1 MMPTPE
7 WLVEALIGATLLML
21 LALIVRKPVARLWG
35 AHMAYALWALPALR
49 MMLPAIPGWQPFYV
63 PVAQSNP
70 EGDVALALMPP
81 ADAALYTQ
89 PLPPATLQMGPDVSM
104 LPGWPVLLLGVW
116 ALGAIAF
123 LAIQWARHVRFVGQA
138 VRDGE
143 LLTRQ
148 GGVDVIVSVNVPGP
162 MAAGIIQRRIL
173 LPADFLSRHSPAERR
188 MALLHEAAHHDRLDL
203 AANLAGLVVLAAHW
217 WNPIAH
223 AAWRAFRAD
232 QELAC
237 DASVLAGSDGDTRAT
252 YGRAVLKSA
261 CVATPVAPCA
271 MNHKSQLK
279 ERFAMMKDR
288 KLGRFGRAFG
298 LLAVTGLAAGGLIAT
313 ASGAQPAPPAPPAP
327 PAHVSPP
334 APVSPPA
341 AVSPPAPVSPPAA
354 PSAPAAPKVMVF
366 THKID
371 GKDGKPGQP
380 GEKIV
385 RKIIMKDGKVVSD
398 ETSGDGPQ
406 VMMMHGGGPGEMV
419 KVMETAEGKKMV
431 MIRHQ
436 EMADMAGKHAA
447 LAGKDVEARMAEVKT
462 RMRARCESDG
472 VKLPADA
479 DMAQFATCGMEMQ
492 KKVREAMASARV
504 AIEKSRDLS
513 AEQRAAALKGIDAAM
528 ANQRTEVIVKVE
540 K

>member
-1 MMPTPE
+1 MMPDPA

-21 LALIVRKPVARLWG
+21 LVLAVRKPVARLWG

-49 MMLPAIPGWQPFYV
+49 MVLPAIPGWQPLYV
-63 PVAQSNP
+63 PVAQANP
-70 EGDVALALMPP
+70 EGDMALALMSP

-89 PLPPATLQMGPDVSM
+89 PLPAATVQAGNVSLLPD
-104 LPGWPVLLLGVW
+104 WPLLLLGAW
-116 ALGAIAF
+116 AVGAIAF
-123 LAIQWARHVRFVGQA
+123 LAIQWARHVRFVGKA

-148 GGVDVIVSVNVPGP
+148 GGVDVIVSAHVPGP
-162 MAAGIIQRRIL
+162 MAAGIVHRRIL
-173 LPADFLSRHSPAERR
+173 LPADFLSRYSPAERR

-237 DASVLAGSDGDTRAT
+237 DASVLAGSDGETRAT

-261 CVATPVAPCA
+261 CVATPVAACA

-327 PAHVSPP
+327 PAVKAAPAPP
-334 APVSPPA
+334 APPTA
-341 AVSPPAPVSPPAA
+341 PAA
-354 PSAPAAPKVMVF
+354 PAAPAAPKVMVF

-371 GKDGKPGQP
+371 GKDGQPGQP

-398 ETSGDGPQ
+398 ETSGDGPH

-436 EMADMAGKHAA
+436 ELAEMAGKHAA
-447 LAGKDVEARMAEVKT
+447 LAGKDVEARMAEVKA

-479 DMAQFATCGMEMQ
+479 DMAQLATCGMEMQ
-492 KKVREAMASARV
+492 KKVREAMAAART
-504 AIEKSRDLS
+504 AIEKTAGLS

-528 ANQRTEVIVKVE
+528 ANQRTVIVKVE

>member
-1 MMPTPE
+1 MIPDAN

-21 LALIVRKPVARLWG
+21 LVLAARKPVARLWG

-49 MMLPAIPGWQPFYV
+49 MLLPAIPGWQSLYV
-63 PVAQSNP
+63 PVAQATP
-70 EGDVALALMPP
+70 EGDAALALMSP

-89 PLPPATLQMGPDVSM
+89 PLPAATMQASTVSLLPD
-104 LPGWPVLLLGVW
+104 WPLLLLGVW
-116 ALGAIAF
+116 AAGAAAF

-148 GGVDVIVSVNVPGP
+148 GGVDVIVSAHVLGP
-162 MAAGIIQRRIL
+162 MAAGIIHRRIL
-173 LPADFLSRHSPAERR
+173 LPADFLSRYSPAERR
-188 MALLHEAAHHDRLDL
+188 MALLHEGAHHDRLDL
-203 AANLAGLVVLAAHW
+203 AANLAGLMVLAAHW

-237 DASVLAGSDGDTRAT
+237 DASVLAGSDGETRAI

-261 CVATPVAPCA
+261 CVATPVAACA

-288 KLGRFGRAFG
+288 KLGRFGRMFG
-298 LLAVTGLAAGGLIAT
+298 LFAVTSLVAGGLVAT

-327 PAHVSPP
+327 PAVPAAKAPP
-334 APVSPPA
+334 AP
-341 AVSPPAPVSPPAA
+341 PAPPE
-354 PSAPAAPKVMVF
+354 APKVMVF
-366 THKID
+366 HQKV
-371 GKDGKPGQP
+371 DGKPGKAD
-380 GEKIV
+380 EKTVV
-385 RKIIMKDGKVVSD
+385 RKLVIEDGNVITDDIKGS
-398 ETSGDGPQ
+398 EPH
-406 VMMMHGGGPGEMV
+406 MMMLNAGDHTEMV
-419 KVMETAEGKKMV
+419 KVLETAEGKKVM

-436 EMADMAGKHAA
+436 VIAEKASKEAQ
-447 LAGKDVEARMAEVKT
+447 ARMAEAKA
-462 RMRARCESDG
+462 RLRARCDIEG

-479 DMAQFATCGMEMQ
+479 DFGQLATCGDEIQ
-492 KKVREAMASARV
+492 KKMREAMASARA
-504 AIEKSRDLS
+504 AIESAPNLS
-513 AEQRAAALKGIDAAM
+513 ADQRAAALKGIDHAM
-528 ANQRTEVIVKVE
+528 ANVRSEVIVKLQ